1 MAEKIAHPVE
11 KGKRVTKLAF
21 NHDQSL
27 LEVGIAG
34 ESAPRSY
41 AHVVSTVPFGCLRA
55 IDTAGCSF
63 PWALQTAIRTLHYDS
78 SVKVGI
84 QFSERWWEA
93 EDKPRCLHKG
103 GTSST
108 DRPSRTIVYPSY
120 GIGKPESGATMIASY
135 TWAQDAARIGSLIPK
150 KASVSGEP
158 KDTTL
163 LDLVLGDLA
172 AVHAMD
178 VGELRKLVV
187 NHKAFD
193 WYADSNSSGTFSS
206 FSIDVTGS

>member
-1 MAEKIAHPVE
+1 MAKKIVHPVE

-21 NHDQSL
+21 NHDKSL

-84 QFSERWWEA
+84 QFSERWWE
-93 EDKPRCLHKG
+93 EDKPKRAHKG
-103 GTSST
+103 GASST

-120 GIGKPESGATMIASY
+120 GIGQPGSGATMIASY

-158 KDTTL
+158 EDTTL

-172 AVHAMD
+172 AVHDMD
-178 VGELRKLVV
+178 VGELRNLVV
-187 NHKAFD
+187 NHKVFD
-193 WYADSNSSGTFSS
+193 WYADSNSSGAFSS
-206 FSIDVTGS
+206 FSIRVTST

>member
-1 MAEKIAHPVE
+1 MAKKIVHPVE

-21 NHDQSL
+21 NHDKSL

-84 QFSERWWEA
+84 QFSERWWE
-93 EDKPRCLHKG
+93 EDKPKRAHKG
-103 GTSST
+103 GASST

-120 GIGKPESGATMIASY
+120 GIGQPGSGATMIASY

-158 KDTTL
+158 EDTSF
-163 LDLVLGDLA
+163 LA
-172 AVHAMD
+172 TSRRSTTWTSESSAISWSTTRSSTGTPTQTPPVHFRHSAS
-178 VGELRKLVV
+178 V
-187 NHKAFD
+187 
-193 WYADSNSSGTFSS
+193 
-206 FSIDVTGS
+206 